1 MGFARHPSGG
11 PGLTYLFTSR
21 ITQEPKTW
29 VFIIVALL
37 QAKEFAQRE
46 AANSEIMKPD
56 LNLGRLSRKQ
66 ALFNSIRCCDI
77 VGA

>member
-37 QAKEFAQRE
+37 QAKELAQRE
-46 AANSEIMKPD
+46 AAKLRNNET
-56 LNLGRLSRKQ
+56 RLKSGP
-66 ALFNSIRCCDI
+66 F
-77 VGA
+77 V

>member
-37 QAKEFAQRE
+37 QAKKFAQRE
-46 AANSEIMKPD
+46 AAKLRNNETT
-56 LNLGRLSRKQ
+56 
-66 ALFNSIRCCDI
+66 
-77 VGA
+77 